1 MNRIYIG
8 SLRGVSLYFDVLVI
22 PAVIAVC
29 ISGGFG
35 LWLLLLP
42 SFVIHELS
50 HLLAAHLFEMDV
62 SSFVLLPTGGILS
75 VDVTGKHSLSRL
87 VALYLFAPFSNVMIF
102 CVSYAMG
109 VASDSLLLMQ
119 TALVNGFIAAVSLLP
134 VCPLDGGNALRAILI
149 RCFDERRTA
158 NILFTVSLLFAA
170 AVLGLFVVLIVMAG
184 EFVWQLLLITL
195 FFIKYAIS
203 DKRKCTSNFVSN
215 IINKDKDLKK
225 RVTLVSKCIY
235 VINTATIKDA
245 LKSGGH
251 DTVNTYRI
259 VDNDFNVTCEFTE
272 SELLDIAVKFGT
284 NAILSNVCKNQKRN
298 DHIS

>member
-1 MNRIYIG
+1 MSRVYVG

-29 ISGGFG
+29 ISGGLG

-42 SFVIHELS
+42 SFAIHELS

-75 VDVTGKHSLSRL
+75 VDVTGKHSLSRK
-87 VALYLFAPFSNVMIF
+87 VALYLFAPFTNVMIF
-102 CVSYAMG
+102 CVSWAMG

-134 VCPLDGGNALRAILI
+134 VCPFDGGNAFKAILL
-149 RCFDERRTA
+149 RCFNERRAT
-158 NILFTVSLLFAA
+158 NILFVVSLIFAGA
-170 AVLGLFVVLIVMAG
+170 IFGAFVFLAVAEG

-195 FFIKYAIS
+195 LFVHYAIS

-225 RVTLVSKCIY
+225 HVTLVSKCIY
-235 VINTATIKDA
+235 VINTASIRDA
-245 LKSGGH
+245 LKAGGH

-259 VDNDFNVTCEFTE
+259 VDNDFNVICEFTE
-272 SELLDIAVKFGT
+272 GDLLDMAVVFGT
-284 NAILSNVCKNQKRN
+284 SAKLSDVLQKK
-298 DHIS
+298 